1 VCQSL
6 GLNPLI
12 KPFEYLWLNG
22 KLRLYTLRD
31 CADQLRRLHGIS
43 ISITNR
49 ERLNDVAYWPDR
61 VETHGGRRRELP
73 RLLRRYCRGA
83 TRVVVYEARE
93 TIWDVRHVTRALER
107 WQRAGGH
114 V

>member
-1 VCQSL
+1 MEHL
-6 GLNPLI
+6 LI
-12 KPFEYLWLNG
+12 
-22 KLRLYTLRD
+22 
-31 CADQLRRLHGIS
+31 
-43 ISITNR
+43 
-49 ERLNDVAYWPDR
+49 VAYWRDR
-61 VETHGGRRRELP
+61 VETYGGRRRELP
-73 RLLRRYCRGA
+73 RVLRRYCRGA

>member
-1 VCQSL
+1 
-6 GLNPLI
+6 
-12 KPFEYLWLNG
+12 
-22 KLRLYTLRD
+22 
-31 CADQLRRLHGIS
+31 
-43 ISITNR
+43 
-49 ERLNDVAYWPDR
+49 
-61 VETHGGRRRELP
+61 VETYGGRRRELP

-93 TIWDVRHVTRALER
+93 TIWDVRHVTRTLER

>member
-1 VCQSL
+1 MEHIL
-6 GLNPLI
+6 LI
-12 KPFEYLWLNG
+12 
-22 KLRLYTLRD
+22 
-31 CADQLRRLHGIS
+31 
-43 ISITNR
+43 
-49 ERLNDVAYWPDR
+49 AYWPDR
-61 VETHGGRRRELP
+61 TAQCGGRRRDLP

-107 WQRAGGH
+107 WQAAGGY